1 MTKSSKIRIEVT
13 SVHCPACVF
22 LRFLLVALLYSHS
35 EDILTTSTGSRI
47 NTRSTNTTMVPQNNN
62 IKGFLPENYVP
73 SEFDVM
79 CGRGFECFRHS
90 GNAIFRKTV
99 DNSVMRYATALSKQ
113 KAIIVQDVIKQVRS
127 KSSEPAKFIRLCHK
141 LNCWYEITD
150 DSVRQKVAQTLR
162 EALIQRDPEKRKLYN
177 KKRAKKRAIRIAAKS
192 PGPPELAVLAHAHAK
207 QLQLTASQE
216 TPSLFRMAVFPSFQY
231 VPVPISFLVMQ
242 TPPTRLKQ
250 ASLVDLVDETLGCIR
265 QEASLVDPFDEETL
279 GCIHPASPGSMSS
292 EDWFT
297 VGDVVGN
304 DCGDT
309 DLLSVFW

>member
-22 LRFLLVALLYSHS
+22 LRVLLVALLYSHS
-35 EDILTTSTGSRI
+35 EDILTISIGSRI

-62 IKGFLPENYVP
+62 IKCFLPENYVP

-127 KSSEPAKFIRLCHK
+127 KSSEPAKFIRLCHP

-177 KKRAKKRAIRIAAKS
+177 KKRVEKRAIQLAANS
-192 PGPPELAVLAHAHAK
+192 YCPPELAVLPPAHAK
-207 QLQLTASQE
+207 QLQQLTASQE
-216 TPSLFRMAVFPSFQY
+216 TPSLAPASLLTMPT
-231 VPVPISFLVMQ
+231 L
-242 TPPTRLKQ
+242 PTRLNQ
-250 ASLVDLVDETLGCIR
+250 ANLIDLVDETLGLALDCIR
-265 QEASLVDPFDEETL
+265 PDFPV
-279 GCIHPASPGSMSS
+279 SMSS

-297 VGDVVGN
+297 AGDIVGN
-304 DCGDT
+304 DSGDS
-309 DLLSVFW
+309 DLSSFFW